1 MKKILFSAIT
11 SLFVPMLAQ
20 ADKIPED
27 KALGIVTDFIGKD
40 VKARSFRKLP
50 TSQLKPSLAAQTNGH
65 YVFNIGKQN
74 GFVVVAADDK
84 AKDVILGYA
93 DNGTFDATNIPENM
107 KWWLGEYDRQ
117 IEYAVKNNLPTVSAT
132 ASSTDA
138 ETRYK
143 DIEPLL
149 TSTWGQDT
157 PYNMYCPEQKG
168 TQCPTGC
175 VATALAKIMRHN
187 RWPDKGTGRKGSTD
201 FSSVSFNWDA
211 MTDTYS
217 AASSEESKEAVARLM
232 RTVGIACNMQ
242 YAPDGSGATSEDAT
256 DAMTNYMKYSYA
268 MLLNRNYMSG
278 TTWMQIIY
286 DNLSRNHPVYYDGV
300 TEAMAGHAFV
310 CDGYKD
316 GYLHINWGW
325 NGISN
330 GYFLPDA
337 LDPKVQGTGG
347 SIGAFKYYQTVI
359 VDMLNPNGEGERYL
373 RPVLYYSLNV
383 NKSNLKRSDNLFISG
398 SVYCESNESELCLG
412 VRVYNVATG
421 EVSFIKSTDTYVG
434 NSEGVDANGINIA
447 LSELPD
453 ADGTYTLEPMA
464 YGFDSDRWYPM
475 LQVYSMPKIF
485 TATVIGDNVTISTDA
500 TTSIKA
506 DAPAAP
512 EKVYGGEQNTFSTKV
527 VCNDGTSYNGK
538 LYLGFKQGEEQI
550 IMESDSEIEVYG
562 GFPQVVNITVY
573 APDKVGEYALAVY
586 GDAKGE
592 KKLSDDTTV
601 KVILRDATLTVSQQ
615 LKLDNATS
623 VDPENFALTA
633 RISCA
638 TKDFSGKI
646 AAVVYDF
653 DTKEA
658 VDSVIT
664 EANLN
669 KGGMSVVK
677 INGRLE
683 KVEPAKKYFARLYFL
698 SNNGEWQLIK
708 SRKVGSIYYNYV
720 AFMTAGTSAIES
732 ATNTEETGN
741 WEIYSIDGQLLFKNN
756 GKLKTQLQSLPHGL
770 YIVKDG
776 NTIKKVRN

>member
-1 MKKILFSAIT
+1 MKKILFSAIA
-11 SLFVPMLAQ
+11 SLLVPMLAQ

-40 VKARSFRKLP
+40 VKARNFRKLP
-50 TSQLKPSLAAQTNGH
+50 TNQLKPSLAAQTNGH

-84 AKDVILGYA
+84 AKDLILGYA

-117 IEYAVKNNLPTVSAT
+117 IEYAIKNNLQSVSAT
-132 ASSTDA
+132 ASSTTA

-143 DIEPLL
+143 NIEPLL

-157 PYNMYCPEQKG
+157 PYNMFCYDQNG

-175 VATALAKIMRHN
+175 VATALAQIMRHN
-187 RWPDKGTGRKGSTD
+187 RWPDKGTGRIGSTD

-217 AASSEESKEAVARLM
+217 AASSEESKEAVATLM
-232 RTVGIACNMQ
+232 SMVGIACNMQ
-242 YAPDGSGATSEDAT
+242 YAPGGSGTTSEDAT
-256 DAMTNYMKYSYA
+256 DAMINYMKYSCA
-268 MLLNRNYMSG
+268 MLLNRDYMSG

-337 LDPKVQGTGG
+337 LEPKVQGTGG

-359 VDMLNPNGEGERYL
+359 VDMLNPNGEGERFL
-373 RPVLYYSLNV
+373 RPELNNSLNV
-383 NKSNLKRSDNLFISG
+383 NKSNLKKSDNLFISG
-398 SVYCESNESELCLG
+398 SVYCESNESKLCLG
-412 VRVYNVATG
+412 VRVYNMATG
-421 EVSFIKSTDTYVG
+421 EASFIKSADTYAG
-434 NSEGVDANGINIA
+434 DSEGVDANGINIA

-475 LQVYSMPKIF
+475 LHVYSMPKIF
-485 TATVIGDNVTISTDA
+485 TATVVGDDVTISTDA

-506 DAPAAP
+506 DALTAP
-512 EKVYGGEQNTFSTKV
+512 EKVYGGEQNTFSTKIT
-527 VCNDGTSYNGK
+527 CNDGTSYNGK
-538 LYLGFKQGEEQI
+538 LYFGFKQGEELLM
-550 IMESDSEIEVYG
+550 MESDSEIEIYG
-562 GFPQVVNITVY
+562 GFPQVVNITAC
-573 APDKVGEYALAVY
+573 APDKAGEYALAVY

-592 KKLSDDTTV
+592 QKLSDDTTV
-601 KVILRDATLTVSQQ
+601 KVVLRDATLSVSQQ

-623 VDPENFALTA
+623 VDPENFSLTA

-653 DTKEA
+653 DTNEA

-669 KGGMSVVK
+669 KGAMSVVK
-677 INGRLE
+677 INGKLE
-683 KVEPAKKYFARLYFL
+683 KVEPAKKYFARLHFL
-698 SNNGEWQLIK
+698 NNSGEWQLINSK
-708 SRKVGSIYYNYV
+708 RSGSSYYNYV
-720 AFMTAGTSAIES
+720 VFKTAETSAVGSI
-732 ATNTEETGN
+732 TNVKENGI
-741 WEIYSIDGQLLFKNN
+741 WEIYSIDGQLLLKNKGN
-756 GKLKTQLQSLPHGL
+756 LETLLQSLPHGL
-770 YIVKDG
+770 YTVK
-776 NTIKKVRN
+776 NENSIRKVRN